1 MTATITRKFANETR
15 APQMI
20 TPLFAG
26 EVSASEGIIL
36 ALEDAGIELVIGMGA
51 NFTMPL
57 FEALI
62 GRKAIRSIQVRQELV
77 AALAANAYGR
87 LTSRPAV
94 FMGGGGFILGTG
106 TQGIIESL
114 LGSTPLVILTEKFD
128 GGRMS
133 HHGYYQSGSGEYAAY
148 DAVGALRAICKRVFV
163 AQHPAQAVQMVQL
176 AIKHA
181 TTGDPGP
188 VAVVFDSSCLEG
200 TVGPQSFPRLYPSSG
215 YLKSAP
221 RGVDG
226 SSVSRALSLLSSS
239 QRPVIVAGHGVRLSK
254 AYHELQ
260 MFASAID
267 APVVTTQ
274 GGKGVMD
281 EHSPYSGGVFGSFG
295 PDSANALVS
304 EADLLIAV
312 GTRLGALD
320 TIEQTPALIDPQRQ
334 GILQIDTEPLNA
346 AFTLPTDTVIIGDA
360 AAVLARI
367 CTDYA
372 AVKVS
377 RAESATARV
386 ARAVREHDLPLPSAH
401 TSDATPLRPER
412 VISILQDVFPRDG
425 IVLTDAGENRIFM
438 LRWFK
443 SHGGGAYLMPH
454 GGGGMGYAVGAA
466 FGAKLAHPDR
476 PVMAVCGDG
485 GFPMTM
491 NALMN
496 GVQERIPFVVV
507 IFNNGSLGWAMHVTP
522 KEKQHHYA
530 FVDFDHAA
538 IARAMGC
545 RGVRV
550 ESPDALKSALLE
562 ALSSTVPFVIDAR
575 IAPEATY
582 VDVMAKLATVPRE
595 NPWRARAE

>member
-1 MTATITRKFANETR
+1 VMKNVAVDDSRCGVAEGIALS
-15 APQMI
+15 M
-20 TPLFAG
+20 PLFRRK
-26 EVSASEGIIL
+26 VSVAEGTVI
-36 ALEDAGIELVIGMGA
+36 ALEDAGIDLVLGICA
-51 NFTMPL
+51 NRLTPIFD
-57 FEALI
+57 ALI
-62 GRKAIRSIQVRQELV
+62 GHKTIRTIQVRQELV
-77 AALAANAYGR
+77 GSLAANAYGR
-87 LTSRPAV
+87 LTGRPAV
-94 FMGGGGFILGTG
+94 LMGGGGFILGTG

-114 LGSTPLVILTEKFD
+114 LGSTPMLILVEICD
-128 GGRMS
+128 GGSMS
-133 HHGYYQSGSGEYAAY
+133 HHCYYQSGSGEYAAY

-176 AIKHA
+176 AVKHA

-200 TVGPQSFPRLYPSSG
+200 AVGPQSFPRLYSSSG

-221 RGVDG
+221 RGIDG
-226 SSVSRALSLLSSS
+226 SAVSRALSLLSSS
-239 QRPVIVAGHGVRLSK
+239 QRPVIVAGHGVRLSE

-260 MFASAID
+260 TFASAID

-281 EHSPYSGGVFGSFG
+281 EHSPYAGGVFGSFG
-295 PDSANALVS
+295 ADSANALVR

-320 TIEQTPALIDPQRQ
+320 TVEQNPALIDPQRQ
-334 GILQIDTEPLNA
+334 AILQIDIEPLNA
-346 AFTLPTDTVIIGDA
+346 AWTLPTDTVVIGDA
-360 AAVLARI
+360 AAALART

-372 AVKVS
+372 AI
-377 RAESATARV
+377 RAERAEGATARV
-386 ARAVREHDLPLPSAH
+386 ARAVREHDLPLSSAH
-401 TSDATPLRPER
+401 TSNAAPLRPER
-412 VISILQDVFPRDG
+412 LISILQEVFPANG

-443 SHGGGAYLMPH
+443 THGGGAYLMPH

-466 FGAKLAHPDR
+466 FGAKLAHPER

-496 GVQERIPFVVV
+496 GFQEKVPFIVV

-522 KEKQHHYA
+522 KEKQHHYE

-550 ESPDALKSALLE
+550 ESPDALRSALLE
-562 ALSSTVPFVIDAR
+562 ALSSNVPSVIDVLIAR
-575 IAPEATY
+575 EASYLDVLAKIATS
-582 VDVMAKLATVPRE
+582 PRE
-595 NPWRARAE
+595 PSER